1 MTSWAGLAQA
11 ARTIVDTELR
21 VGVTAD
27 PRPKHVAANLPRL
40 AAGRDLQLP
49 TDHDLEAF
57 RLSLTVVLSGRRAEL
72 IARPNAG

>member
-27 PRPKHVAANLPRL
+27 PRPKHAAANAPP
-40 AAGRDLQLP
+40 AAGRDFQLP